1 MSRPRIPELW
11 IARESSNQ
19 LNPDQ
24 HRSSPPTTSISK
36 TPSSLAF
43 PPCTTVPQGSMMGRP
58 IRTRRHRPATDVCV
72 YIWPEH
78 SREMLR
84 CQDIHMST
92 HNILAAGQDPRAA
105 YGGLS
110 HAKGFRIPRACR
122 VGIPACDLRR
132 LRWRGVY
139 RVKFRRCERVYAAL
153 DRDATDKS
161 TALAREPAWPVDRG
175 SDNGSAASGPST
187 GRGNH
192 LAPPRR

>member
-19 LNPDQ
+19 LNPVQ

-43 PPCTTVPQGSMMGRP
+43 PPCTTVPQGSTMGRP

-72 YIWPEH
+72 YIWPQH

-92 HNILAAGQDPRAA
+92 HNILAARARPPRPRM
-105 YGGLS
+105 GDC
-110 HAKGFRIPRACR
+110 RIRRDSGYPERA
-122 VGIPACDLRR
+122 
-132 LRWRGVY
+132 
-139 RVKFRRCERVYAAL
+139 
-153 DRDATDKS
+153 
-161 TALAREPAWPVDRG
+161 
-175 SDNGSAASGPST
+175 GSAFPPGRSIWQVWSGVP
-187 GRGNH
+187 GAR
-192 LAPPRR
+192 LAPDDSREKVASFSRSWS